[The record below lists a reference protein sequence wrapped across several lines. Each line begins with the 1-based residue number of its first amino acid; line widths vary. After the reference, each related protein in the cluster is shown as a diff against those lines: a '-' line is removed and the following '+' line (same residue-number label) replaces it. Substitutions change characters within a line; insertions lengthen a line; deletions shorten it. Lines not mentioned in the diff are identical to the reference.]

1 MNWKS
6 RGTNKVLSKTVGK
19 FTIVGTV
26 THCADRVAAAVFV
39 EGDDAVESR
48 QQTFWGI
55 LEAMTWTELVVDELA
70 KEASWSSL

>member
-48 QQTFWGI
+48 QSTFYS
-55 LEAMTWTELVVDELA
+55 VDEAVVWVEEVVGEIA

>member
-1 MNWKS
+1 MSKKM
-6 RGTNKVLSKTVGK
+6 RYVLSKTVGK
-19 FTIVGTV
+19 FTIIGTV

-70 KEASWSSL
+70 KEASWSGL

>member
-1 MNWKS
+1 MSWKS

-70 KEASWSSL
+70 KEASWSGL